1 MFNWNSRKK
10 TEKMAEVTKKMNENL
25 PELTEDITLQI
36 QKDPKMPGRLK
47 QTNKNKK
54 KPHT

>member
-10 TEKMAEVTKKMNENL
+10 TEKMAEVTKKTNENL